1 MMDEDQETAPRI
13 MKRKKPD
20 GTMTQAPIEDLY
32 PFLNPEELKE
42 NLDIAK

>member
-1 MMDEDQETAPRI
+1 